1 MPHKQKA
8 MKMVDHLDD
17 RAEIMGAINTVSIR
31 DGIIRGHN
39 TDAPGFAAAVSEEF
53 GIPLKDL
60 RVLILGGAGGAGR
73 AITVQCALEGCP
85 SITIANRNPA
95 KGESLA
101 TEIRES
107 LGKEVA
113 SLPLD
118 LENLRTTLS
127 SVDLII
133 NATPLGMKTGD
144 SSPLSEGLL
153 SSHHL
158 IYDTVYS
165 GGETALLRQ
174 SIEVGA
180 RCANG
185 FSMLLHQGVLQN
197 ALWFG
202 ETAPLETMR
211 EALSALRR

>member
-1 MPHKQKA
+1 MNEVTREA
-8 MKMVDHLDD
+8 
-17 RAEIMGAINTVSIR
+17 RIMGAINTVVLH
-31 DGIIRGHN
+31 DEKLLGHN
-39 TDAPGFAAAVSEEF
+39 TDGPGLSAAIREEF
-53 GIPLKDL
+53 GIPLRDL

-73 AITVQCALEGCP
+73 AITVQCAIEGCP

-101 TEIRES
+101 TEIHQS
-107 LGKEVA
+107 LGKEVT
-113 SLPLD
+113 SIPLEAED
-118 LENLRTTLS
+118 LRTALS